1 MKRFKSRKIKK
12 KKRIYIYLFVF
23 FFVFSYIFVMF
34 YLSKN
39 RLNKNILSTKIN
51 YVNFSFV
58 NFLSDKTT
66 EIINKPVSLLDVN
79 VRNAS
84 YKSGK
89 KKNSSLNE
97 DNVKKV
103 NVVKNF
109 NPVIYVY
116 NTHQSENYTDYTVL
130 DAASYLANKLND
142 SGLDTFFEEQSV
154 TAFLQTNNMK
164 YYKSYL
170 VSRKYLEEAKE
181 RYPSIVYFFDIH
193 RDALSKEKSTIA
205 VNGKK
210 YAKVMFIVG
219 TDNKGYES
227 NLKNA
232 EKLNGIVNNMVSGI
246 TRGVIKKGGSGV
258 NGVYNQDVSVNSF
271 LIEIGGNNNNK
282 EEVINTLDI
291 IIRAITEYVRGVV

>member
-1 MKRFKSRKIKK
+1 MKRFKSKKIKK
-12 KKRIYIYLFVF
+12 KKKIYVYLFTF

-39 RLNKNILSTKIN
+39 KLSNKVLDSNIN

-89 KKNSSLNE
+89 KTDSSLNKDE
-97 DNVKKV
+97 VKKV
-103 NVVKNF
+103 DAVKNF

-116 NTHQSENYTDYTVL
+116 NTHQGENYTDYTVL
-130 DAASYLANKLND
+130 DAASYLTEKLND

-154 TAFLQTNNMK
+154 TTFLQTNNMK

-181 RYPSIVYFFDIH
+181 KYPSIVYFFDIH
-193 RDALSKEKSTIA
+193 RDALSKEKST
-205 VNGKK
+205 VTVGNKK
-210 YAKVMFIVG
+210 YAKIMFIVG
-219 TDNKGYES
+219 TDNKAYEA
-227 NLKNA
+227 NLNNA
-232 EKLNGIVNNMVSGI
+232 DKLNDMINNMVPGI

-258 NGVYNQDVSVNSF
+258 NGVYNQDVSTNSF
-271 LIEIGGNNNNK
+271 LIEVGGNNNNK
-282 EEVINTLDI
+282 EEVINTINVI
-291 IIRAITEYVRGVV
+291 IKAITEYVRGVV